1 MQVLVTGITGRI
13 GANLAVTLVK
23 NGHHVK
29 GLVWDKDDDRS
40 TSKLHEYD
48 VEFVSG
54 SLTEP
59 SSLCTAAE
67 GVEAVYHLGAAFQ
80 AGGPFTTEDYFEINA
95 RGTFNLLEAAKAQ
108 DTLQHFFPGLSNLL
122 YTVALGYFLRS

>member
-1 MQVLVTGITGRI
+1 MR
-13 GANLAVTLVK
+13 
-23 NGHHVK
+23 
-29 GLVWDKDDDRS
+29 GLVWDKDNDRGID
-40 TSKLHEYD
+40 KLRDYD

-59 SSLCTAAE
+59 DQLLKAAE

-80 AGGPFTTEDYFEINA
+80 AGGPFKTEDYFEINA

-108 DTLQHFFPGLSNLL
+108 NNLRHFFLASTDSVYKKSAPGGMKEPISVEANPPQPSNWYALSKVL
-122 YTVALGYFLRS
+122 AEEP